1 MLVQLPAPT
10 HELSSAHQHLDHG
23 ATVHPG
29 IAIERVRYDPD
40 GGPVEVQ
47 APVQVVASPL
57 AAVRAVRVDILD
69 SDVFAMKR
77 DERIRAL
84 QHVDAGGRLQAVA
97 ALYRGGTTGFTITL
111 RDGTRA
117 EWRLRPV
124 RHMALAPARST
135 DCEFPCARRMG
146 KACS

>member
-10 HELSSAHQHLDHG
+10 HELSSAHQPVDHD

-57 AAVRAVRVDILD
+57 AAVRAIRVHILD
-69 SDVFAMKR
+69 ADVFTMTR

-84 QHVDAGGRLQAVA
+84 ERLDSGGRLQAVA
-97 ALYRGGTTGFTITL
+97 ALYRGEATGFTITL
-111 RDGTRA
+111 RDGTCA

-124 RHMALAPARST
+124 RHMALAPARSA
-135 DCEFPCARRMG
+135 DYEFPCARRVG
-146 KACS
+146 NACS